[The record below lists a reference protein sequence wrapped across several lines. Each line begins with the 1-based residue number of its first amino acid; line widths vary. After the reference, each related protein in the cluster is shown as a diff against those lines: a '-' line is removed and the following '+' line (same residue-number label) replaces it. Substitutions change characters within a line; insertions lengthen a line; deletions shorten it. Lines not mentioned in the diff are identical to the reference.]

1 MTKQYSKKVAFFDL
15 DGTLVK
21 KDTYSLFIKCLQDN
35 KLCDEQFIQKDKELL
50 KQFVN
55 GTLNMEEFFR
65 FALLPL
71 INLNKAQIKEI
82 TDNYIE
88 NYLRPYVY
96 EDALKLVNSYKS
108 KGYYTIIVS
117 ATIDV
122 IVQPIASKIFN
133 VDHSISTEAIYN
145 NNIIIG
151 EVDPMICH
159 QENKAIKLKKYC
171 KENFLTLEGSHGYG
185 DTIND
190 KELLQCATYAHATN
204 PHPLLK
210 DFALTN
216 NWDIIYFN
224 K

>member
-88 NYLRPYVY
+88 NYLRPYV
-96 EDALKLVNSYKS
+96 S
-108 KGYYTIIVS
+108 
-117 ATIDV
+117 
-122 IVQPIASKIFN
+122 
-133 VDHSISTEAIYN
+133 
-145 NNIIIG
+145 
-151 EVDPMICH
+151 
-159 QENKAIKLKKYC
+159 
-171 KENFLTLEGSHGYG
+171 
-185 DTIND
+185 
-190 KELLQCATYAHATN
+190 
-204 PHPLLK
+204 
-210 DFALTN
+210 
-216 NWDIIYFN
+216 
-224 K
+224 

>member
-82 TDNYIE
+82 GSSRNCRESYGRLIPNQCEEIVFISVAICYTFG
-88 NYLRPYVY
+88 YLN
-96 EDALKLVNSYKS
+96 L
-108 KGYYTIIVS
+108 II
-117 ATIDV
+117 
-122 IVQPIASKIFN
+122 
-133 VDHSISTEAIYN
+133 
-145 NNIIIG
+145 
-151 EVDPMICH
+151 
-159 QENKAIKLKKYC
+159 
-171 KENFLTLEGSHGYG
+171 
-185 DTIND
+185 
-190 KELLQCATYAHATN
+190 
-204 PHPLLK
+204 HP
-210 DFALTN
+210 F
-216 NWDIIYFN
+216 
-224 K
+224 

>member
-145 NNIIIG
+145 NDIIIG

-171 KENFLTLEGSHGYG
+171 KAYISHLNY
-185 DTIND
+185 DN
-190 KELLQCATYAHATN
+190 YS
-204 PHPLLK
+204 LK
-210 DFALTN
+210 D
-216 NWDIIYFN
+216 
-224 K
+224 